1 MTQRDDSERQIIPF
15 ATVLQQVAKGSVH
28 NELSELLADL
38 TADVYEHQKPGTLTV
53 VVKLEPTKGG
63 ETLTVSVT
71 PTVKG
76 PRATQASIFFA
87 SEDGQL
93 TRQDPRQIVA
103 DVRALGIAKSGEIA

>member
-1 MTQRDDSERQIIPF
+1 MSTKDERQIIPF
-15 ATVLQQVAKGSVH
+15 ATVLQQVAKGTVH

-38 TADVYEHQKPGTLTV
+38 TADVYEHQKPGTLTI
-53 VVKLEPTKGG
+53 VVKVEPTKGG

-71 PTVKG
+71 PAVKG

-93 TRQDPRQIVA
+93 TRHDPRQTEVPLREVGTA
-103 DVRALGIAKSGEIA
+103 RRGETA